1 MAPAREV
8 AVPSATYL
16 CSTTF
21 HSFDGFDFDHLVP
34 HTPFGSGIWLKYCEG
49 TEEKSVDHH
58 VLAIIFRYR
67 CWVVAAGSGRCAH
80 STHIPW
86 VER

>member
-1 MAPAREV
+1 MGALKGVEQKGMAPAREV

-34 HTPFGSGIWLKYCEG
+34 HTPFGSGIWLNIVREQKRR
-49 TEEKSVDHH
+49 V
-58 VLAIIFRYR
+58 
-67 CWVVAAGSGRCAH
+67 
-80 STHIPW
+80 
-86 VER
+86 